1 MQLPKPGTIEI
12 APSLLSADFSCLAE
26 EVADVEKSGVKIIHL
41 DIMDGH
47 FVPNITIGPPVIAS
61 LRKTSD
67 LCFDAHLMISQ
78 PQRYIKDFA
87 KAGAN
92 HITFHIEAEGA
103 PHETISMIQS
113 FGCSAGICIKPATN
127 PEEVLEIASL
137 CRMILVMTVEP
148 GFGGQVFREKC
159 AEKCIFLRE
168 TLGKDVRIEVDGGIN
183 ETTAGKAGELGA
195 DTLVAGS
202 AVFGSKN
209 RQEAVEKI
217 SASAKKR

>member
-1 MQLPKPGTIEI
+1 MHLPEPGTIEI

-26 EVADVEKSGVKIIHL
+26 EVSDVENSGVKIIHL

-47 FVPNITIGPPVIAS
+47 FVPNITIGPPVVSS

-87 KAGAN
+87 NAGAD
-92 HITFHIEAEGA
+92 HITFHIEAEGD
-103 PHETISMIQS
+103 PRDTIAMIEEA
-113 FGCSAGICIKPATN
+113 GCSAGICIKPATS

-159 AEKCIFLRE
+159 AEKCAFLRE
-168 TLGKDVRIEVDGGIN
+168 TLGKDLRIEVDGGIN
-183 ETTAGKAGELGA
+183 EQTAGKAGQLGA

-202 AVFGSKN
+202 AVFGSRN
-209 RQEAVEKI
+209 RREAIEKI
-217 SASAKKR
+217 ADSAIKS